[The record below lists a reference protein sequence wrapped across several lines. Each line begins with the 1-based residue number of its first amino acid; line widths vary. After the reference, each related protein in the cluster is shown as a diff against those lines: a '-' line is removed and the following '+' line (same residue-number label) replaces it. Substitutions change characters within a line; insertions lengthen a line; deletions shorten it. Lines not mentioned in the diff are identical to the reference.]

1 MVGRKFEESIYSGSP
16 SRQLEPVHPETLFA
30 ARQSGGVRLGNT
42 RGLAECTASRGGLV
56 AIVLS
61 LSDGAASVTGIT
73 SHVKALKFA
82 DWDPHGGHQVL

>member
-1 MVGRKFEESIYSGSP
+1 MLRRKFKGSIYSASP
-16 SRQLEPVHPETLFA
+16 RKQLEPVHPEALFV

-56 AIVLS
+56 AFVLS
-61 LSDGAASVTGIT
+61 LSDGAASVMGIT